1 MALTS
6 EEVDDLM
13 QCNCDYADVRA
24 LDFDISS
31 NRIKV
36 VLICTG
42 CGKMVSVSGDIDKIT
57 DVVYTETVR
66 PIREE
71 SEDCE

>member
-1 MALTS
+1 MALTT

-13 QCNCDYADVRA
+13 HCNCDAEVKA
-24 LDFDISS
+24 LDFDITT

-36 VLICTG
+36 ILVCTG
-42 CGKMVSVSGDIDKIT
+42 CGKMVSVSGDIDRVS
-57 DVVYTETVR
+57 DVTYTETVR
-66 PIREE
+66 FVQDD

>member
-1 MALTS
+1 MALSS
-6 EEVDDLM
+6 EEVDELM
-13 QCNCDYADVRA
+13 QCECDAEVRA

-36 VLICTG
+36 VLVCTG
-42 CGKMVSVSGDIDKIT
+42 CGKMISVSGDIDKIS
-57 DVVYTETVR
+57 DVVYAETVR